1 MPKETK
7 EWKRWIFWFTL
18 VIAAIGIYKLLDN
31 FGDITEWI
39 RNFTHI
45 LMPFIIAVILAYLFY
60 IPCKKIEGM
69 LKKSKV
75 KFISKRSRWISIF
88 IVYLI
93 VLFVIVGI
101 IKFVVPSIYESIVEL
116 VNSLP
121 DYYNSAIES
130 LEKLPED
137 SLFNKANLKSIVEGL
152 SKIDLQKYLS
162 IEALTEYAKGIL
174 GFATTIFDIFVTVIV
189 SMYLLAERT
198 EIVAFAKRLCGAMFK
213 KNTYNLIGK
222 YFRKSNEI
230 FFRFISSQLLDGII
244 VGILTS
250 IAMSILGVKYAVLL
264 GFMIG
269 LFNLIPYLG
278 AIVAVIIAILITIF
292 TGGIGQ
298 AIWLAII
305 VTILQQIDSNIINPK
320 ITGTSL
326 KISPILIIFSVTTIG
341 SYFGIIGMFLAVP
354 IVAIIK
360 LIILDYIT
368 LKEELKDVN

>member
-121 DYYNSAIES
+121 DYYN
-130 LEKLPED
+130 
-137 SLFNKANLKSIVEGL
+137 
-152 SKIDLQKYLS
+152 
-162 IEALTEYAKGIL
+162 T
-174 GFATTIFDIFVTVIV
+174 
-189 SMYLLAERT
+189 
-198 EIVAFAKRLCGAMFK
+198 
-213 KNTYNLIGK
+213 LI
-222 YFRKSNEI
+222 Y
-230 FFRFISSQLLDGII
+230 
-244 VGILTS
+244 
-250 IAMSILGVKYAVLL
+250 
-264 GFMIG
+264 
-269 LFNLIPYLG
+269 
-278 AIVAVIIAILITIF
+278 
-292 TGGIGQ
+292 
-298 AIWLAII
+298 
-305 VTILQQIDSNIINPK
+305 
-320 ITGTSL
+320 
-326 KISPILIIFSVTTIG
+326 
-341 SYFGIIGMFLAVP
+341 
-354 IVAIIK
+354 
-360 LIILDYIT
+360 
-368 LKEELKDVN
+368 